1 MSESNSVDSSAG
13 DTGERRKNRQA
24 SFVSDAG
31 QFPELP
37 VTVVLDRIP
46 VPILAVDPSGAIVF
60 ANEAFDELFGT
71 EESARADFHLH
82 DIFPDQAPEGV
93 NVADMFLTTVATRAD
108 SLWRMTDKTGDVVQ
122 VRASKS
128 ILRRAEDTVV
138 LVALEDFTDQLWN
151 DPKSALR

>member
-1 MSESNSVDSSAG
+1 MTDSSSNGAPG
-13 DTGERRKNRQA
+13 DRRNLDSRPI
-24 SFVSDAG
+24 SDPT
-31 QFPELP
+31 QFPDLP

-60 ANEAFDELFGT
+60 ANEAFDDLFGLDRT
-71 EESARADFHLH
+71 ERVDFHLH
-82 DIFPDQAPEGV
+82 DIFPDRAPEGV

-128 ILRRAEDTVV
+128 ILRRTEDTIV

>member
-1 MSESNSVDSSAG
+1 MTDSNS
-13 DTGERRKNRQA
+13 TGERRNSESRA
-24 SFVSDAG
+24 ISDPD
-31 QFPELP
+31 QFPDLP

-46 VPILAVDPSGAIVF
+46 VPILAVDPSGGIVF

-71 EESARADFHLH
+71 DRSERADFHLH
-82 DIFPDQAPEGV
+82 NIFPDQAPEGV

-128 ILRRAEDTVV
+128 ILRRAEDNLV

>member
-1 MSESNSVDSSAG
+1 MTDSNA
-13 DTGERRKNRQA
+13 TGERRN
-24 SFVSDAG
+24 SDSRAISDPT
-31 QFPELP
+31 QFPDLP

-46 VPILAVDPSGAIVF
+46 VPILAVDPNGGIVF

-71 EESARADFHLH
+71 DRSERSDFHLH

>member
-1 MSESNSVDSSAG
+1 MTDNISSGA
-13 DTGERRKNRQA
+13 TGERRNVGSRPI
-24 SFVSDAG
+24 SDPA
-31 QFPELP
+31 QLPDLP
-37 VTVVLDRIP
+37 VSVVLDRIP

-60 ANEAFDELFGT
+60 ANEAFDDLFGIDRT
-71 EESARADFHLH
+71 ERTDFHLH

>member
-1 MSESNSVDSSAG
+1 MTDSSSG
-13 DTGERRKNRQA
+13 DTSVGGGGERRNADSRPI
-24 SFVSDAG
+24 SDPA
-31 QFPELP
+31 QFPDLP

-60 ANEAFDELFGT
+60 ANEAFDDLFGT
-71 EESARADFHLH
+71 DGAERADFHLH

-93 NVADMFLTTVATRAD
+93 NVAEMFLTTVATRAD

>member
-1 MSESNSVDSSAG
+1 MTDSNS
-13 DTGERRKNRQA
+13 TGERRKSETSA
-24 SFVSDAG
+24 ISDPA
-31 QFPELP
+31 QFPDLP

-71 EESARADFHLH
+71 DRSEPSDFHLRHFPGPGSRGRQRRGHVSH
-82 DIFPDQAPEGV
+82 DG
-93 NVADMFLTTVATRAD
+93 RD
-108 SLWRMTDKTGDVVQ
+108 SRRLLWRMTDKTGDVVQ

-128 ILRRAEDTVV
+128 ILRRAEDNLV

-151 DPKSALR
+151 DPKGAAPP

>member
-1 MSESNSVDSSAG
+1 MTDSRT
-13 DTGERRKNRQA
+13 TGPA
-24 SFVSDAG
+24 
-31 QFPELP
+31 LP

-46 VPILAVDPSGAIVF
+46 VPILAVDPSGGIVF

-71 EESARADFHLH
+71 DRSERADFHLH

-128 ILRRAEDTVV
+128 ILRRAEDDLV

>member
-1 MSESNSVDSSAG
+1 MTDSNT
-13 DTGERRKNRQA
+13 TGERRNSESRA
-24 SFVSDAG
+24 ISDPA
-31 QFPELP
+31 QFLDLP

-46 VPILAVDPSGAIVF
+46 VPILAVDPSGGIVF

-71 EESARADFHLH
+71 DRSERADFHLH

-128 ILRRAEDTVV
+128 ILRRAEDDLV

>member
-1 MSESNSVDSSAG
+1 MTESTSNGA
-13 DTGERRKNRQA
+13 TGERRNNESRPI
-24 SFVSDAG
+24 SDPA
-31 QFPELP
+31 QFPDLP

-60 ANEAFDELFGT
+60 ANEAFDDLFGT
-71 EESARADFHLH
+71 DRSERSDFHLH
-82 DIFPDQAPEGV
+82 DIFPEQAPEGV